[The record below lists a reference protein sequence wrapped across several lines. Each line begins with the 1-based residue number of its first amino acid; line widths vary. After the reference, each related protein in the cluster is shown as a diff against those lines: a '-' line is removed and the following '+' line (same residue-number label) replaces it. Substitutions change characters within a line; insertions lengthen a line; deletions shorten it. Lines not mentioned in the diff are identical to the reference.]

1 MLKWKLGSNR
11 LEERMKRRRLG
22 RTGLMVSEISLGTV
36 ELGLDYGIDAA
47 GGGARPDE
55 AAAAALL
62 GRALDAG
69 INYIDTARAYGA
81 SEQIIGRALKARR
94 NEYILASKV
103 SSFSKE
109 RLPAQQLRQRVE
121 ASIEASLRAL
131 RTATID
137 IMMVHAAPGDRLDA
151 GPVWEAL
158 QRRRQAG
165 DIRFL
170 GASVY
175 GEQAAL
181 EALATGYDCLQ
192 IAYNLLDRGPEDRVL
207 PQASACGAG
216 VVARSVLLKGALT
229 HRYLRLPA
237 VMEPLQRAV
246 EQVLET
252 LGGSRERLP
261 EIAYRYVLAHPGVA
275 SALVGTSSMAELE
288 AVIGYARRGPPT
300 EELLER
306 LRLIQVSEQR
316 WLNPAYWP
324 I

>member
-1 MLKWKLGSNR
+1 
-11 LEERMKRRRLG
+11 MKRRRLG

-47 GGGARPDE
+47 SGGARPE
-55 AAAAALL
+55 EATAAAVLD
-62 GRALDAG
+62 RALDAG
-69 INYIDTARAYGA
+69 INYIDTARAYGT
-81 SEQIIGRALKARR
+81 SEEIIGRALKARR
-94 NEYILASKV
+94 SEYILASKV

-109 RLPAQQLRQRVE
+109 RLSAHQLRRRVE

-158 QRRRQAG
+158 QKKREAG

-207 PQASACGAG
+207 PEAVACDAG
-216 VVARSVLLKGALT
+216 VVARSVLLKCALT
-229 HRYLRLPA
+229 HRYRYLPA
-237 VMEPLQRAV
+237 AMEPLKRAV
-246 EQVLET
+246 EQVLEAS
-252 LGGSRERLP
+252 GSSVDRLP

-275 SALVGTSSMAELE
+275 SALVGTSSLRELE
-288 AVIGYARRGPPT
+288 DVIGYACNGPLGA
-300 EELLER
+300 ELLQR
-306 LRLIQVSEQR
+306 LRLVYVSEQR
-316 WLNPAYWP
+316 WINPAYWP